1 MRKADTTI
9 KYVEPYSIA
18 EEAGIETGDKLV
30 TVNGHEVHDILEYR
44 YLTAEYEVTL
54 EILKKDGTTEFITV
68 ENDYD
73 DLGIEFEESLID
85 EAQSCTNKCI
95 FCFIDQ
101 LPKGMR
107 ETVYFKDDDT
117 RLSFLQGNYV
127 TLTNMSDEEIDR
139 LIAMRVSP
147 INVSVHATDPELRC
161 KMLNNRFAGKCYDI
175 MKKFA
180 ENDIYMNCQ
189 IVLCPEI
196 NDGEQLK
203 RTLTDLGNLFPY
215 VNSISVVPVGLTRYR
230 DGLYPLK
237 PFTAE
242 TSRETIEFV
251 EAIQNDFLERLGTR
265 LVYLSDE
272 FYVNAEI
279 PVPQAEEYEGFP
291 QIENGVGLCTSL
303 KYEFK
308 EAIKLLGKKPVTK
321 KTKTVPTGML
331 AYDLMTELCA
341 MIDGDIRVV
350 PVQNRFFGE
359 NITVTGLITGGDLV
373 RTLERKELG
382 DEVII
387 SAAML
392 RHEEAVFL
400 DDMTLD
406 EAEERLGVKITP
418 VANDGYELLEALL
431 K

>member
-1 MRKADTTI
+1 MSA
-9 KYVEPYSIA
+9 VIA
-18 EEAGIETGDKLV
+18 GVDYKSPAYEAGIKPGD
-30 TVNGHEVHDILEYR
+30 EILE
-44 YLTAEYEVTL
+44 
-54 EILKKDGTTEFITV
+54 INGIKI
-68 ENDYD
+68 NDYLD
-73 DLGIEFEESLID
+73 FMYASCQEEVSIKLSDRTVDIFNEDYLPLGISFETLLID
-85 EAQSCTNKCI
+85 KPHSCRNKCV

-101 LPKGMR
+101 LPPGMR
-107 ETVYFKDDDT
+107 QTCYFKDDDY

-127 TLTNMSDEEIDR
+127 TLTNMTEDDVRRIIDYNLPR
-139 LIAMRVSP
+139 
-147 INVSVHATDPELRC
+147 INISVHTTNPELRK
-161 KMLNNRFAGKCYDI
+161 KMLNNKFAGEVLKYLD
-175 MKKFA
+175 MFA
-180 ENDIYMNCQ
+180 EGGLNMNAQ
-189 IVLCPEI
+189 IVLCPGY
-196 NDGEQLK
+196 NDGAELD
-203 RTLTDLGNLFPY
+203 RTLSDLGAY
-215 VNSISVVPVGLTRYR
+215 GACMESVSVVPVGLSDYR
-230 DGLYPLK
+230 DGLADLK
-237 PFTAE
+237 LFDAE
-242 TSRETIEFV
+242 SAAAVIMQTEKWQKRFIEK
-251 EAIQNDFLERLGTR
+251 LGTR

-272 FYVNAEI
+272 FYIMANH
-279 PVPQAEEYEGFP
+279 PLPNYDDYEGFP